1 MKTNKLDQLCKSIHR
16 NQKRKKSNFGRLERL
31 KVYVNQLFI
40 FDFYRIEE
48 WNALSKEIR
57 KKKGYVATLLKEK
70 RIGIPEVMSKPK
82 DFTNQ
87 R

>member
-1 MKTNKLDQLCKSIHR
+1 MIS
-16 NQKRKKSNFGRLERL
+16 
-31 KVYVNQLFI
+31 
-40 FDFYRIEE
+40 IEE

-70 RIGIPEVMSKPK
+70 RIGVPEVMSKPK

>member
-1 MKTNKLDQLCKSIHR
+1 L
-16 NQKRKKSNFGRLERL
+16 
-31 KVYVNQLFI
+31 I
-40 FDFYRIEE
+40 FIEE
-48 WNALSKEIR
+48 LNALSKEIR

>member
-1 MKTNKLDQLCKSIHR
+1 MLYR
-16 NQKRKKSNFGRLERL
+16 RKKE
-31 KVYVNQLFI
+31 
-40 FDFYRIEE
+40 
-48 WNALSKEIR
+48 

>member
-1 MKTNKLDQLCKSIHR
+1 MEDWKNLFVSIKSLSESYLI
-16 NQKRKKSNFGRLERL
+16 S
-31 KVYVNQLFI
+31 
-40 FDFYRIEE
+40 IEE

-70 RIGIPEVMSKPK
+70 RIGISEVMSKPK

>member
-1 MKTNKLDQLCKSIHR
+1 MRIHR
-16 NQKRKKSNFGRLERL
+16 S
-31 KVYVNQLFI
+31 YSI
-40 FDFYRIEE
+40 SIEE
-48 WNALSKEIR
+48 ENALLKEK

>member
-1 MKTNKLDQLCKSIHR
+1 MVLGSSHHWWEYYDYSKD
-16 NQKRKKSNFGRLERL
+16 KKKKER
-31 KVYVNQLFI
+31 
-40 FDFYRIEE
+40 
-48 WNALSKEIR
+48 EIR

-70 RIGIPEVMSKPK
+70 TIGVPEVMSKPK

>member
-1 MKTNKLDQLCKSIHR
+1 ME
-16 NQKRKKSNFGRLERL
+16 LERTE
-31 KVYVNQLFI
+31 FI
-40 FDFYRIEE
+40 FYQGKCFIEG
-48 WNALSKEIR
+48 N

-70 RIGIPEVMSKPK
+70 RIRIPEVMFKPK

>member
-1 MKTNKLDQLCKSIHR
+1 MGKL
-16 NQKRKKSNFGRLERL
+16 FWL
-31 KVYVNQLFI
+31 KVYQNQSLI
-40 FDFYRIEE
+40 FDFYRRGKCFIEG
-48 WNALSKEIR
+48 N

>member
-1 MKTNKLDQLCKSIHR
+1 MEDWKNFFDEKSIWI
-16 NQKRKKSNFGRLERL
+16 NCSYL
-31 KVYVNQLFI
+31 I
-40 FDFYRIEE
+40 SIEE

-70 RIGIPEVMSKPK
+70 RIGVPEVISKPK

>member
-1 MKTNKLDQLCKSIHR
+1 MKIGKL
-16 NQKRKKSNFGRLERL
+16 FRL
-31 KVYVNQLFI
+31 KVYQNQSFI
-40 FDFYRIEE
+40 FDFYRRRKCFIEG
-48 WNALSKEIR
+48 K